1 VLTPL
6 LVLLQH
12 AALQHAAHAPSPS
25 PMAGVFGELLR
36 VLVVLAL
43 VSAGAF
49 WALRWIAR
57 RGGLGAGL
65 PAVDGGLQLRVLA
78 RVALEPRKALYLVR
92 AGERT
97 LLLATGEAGPP
108 SLLIDFGPAPER
120 PAADGA
126 QPPAAT
132 GDSAAQSGSAPERAD
147 G

>member
-1 VLTPL
+1 LTPL
-6 LVLLQH
+6 LVLLQQ
-12 AALQHAAHAPSPS
+12 AALQHAAHAPPSSPV
-25 PMAGVFGELLR
+25 AGVFGELLR

-43 VSAGAF
+43 ISAAAF

-65 PAVDGGLQLRVLA
+65 PAVDGGLPLRVLA

-120 PAADGA
+120 QGDGP

-132 GDSAAQSGSAPERAD
+132 GDSAVQSGSALDRAD